1 MESFPIRETCRIYPY
16 SPSLS
21 GQELNGLSTLKA
33 VGGGPPAGWAGNR
46 FRMLGKDIVKNRYLY
61 LLLLPGL
68 IYFIIFKYLPMY
80 GVVIA
85 FQDYNMI
92 RGISGSE
99 WVGFQQFERLFRTS
113 TFQQIFLN
121 TFLISFYKL
130 VFGFPAPIVL
140 ALLLNEIRHRVFKR
154 VTQSIMYL
162 PHFVSWV
169 IFSGIIIT
177 FLNPVDGLAN
187 YMIQRFGGEPV
198 HFLISKEFF
207 RSILVISD
215 IYKGIGWG
223 TIIYL
228 AAISG
233 VNLELYEAARMDG
246 ANRFRQTWHVTLPAI
261 RPVVFIMLIL
271 SLGGILEAGFEQ
283 IYLLYSPLVYEV
295 ADVIDTYVFRMGI
308 QRANYSLATAAGL
321 FKSVIGLIFIVGAN
335 AIVKK
340 FGEDGLW

>member
-1 MESFPIRETCRIYPY
+1 MSE
-16 SPSLS
+16 
-21 GQELNGLSTLKA
+21 TLKLSLK
-33 VGGGPPAGWAGNR
+33 GISR
-46 FRMLGKDIVKNRYLY
+46 NRYLY

-68 IYFIIFKYLPMY
+68 IYFIIFKYGPMY
-80 GVVIA
+80 GVIIA

-92 RGISGSE
+92 KGISGSE
-99 WVGFQQFERLFRTS
+99 WVGLEQFERLFRTS
-113 TFQQIFLN
+113 TFKQVFMN
-121 TFLISFYKL
+121 TFIISLLKL

-169 IFSGIIIT
+169 IFSGIIIS
-177 FLNPVDGLAN
+177 FLNPVDGLFN
-187 YMIQRFGGEPV
+187 FIIKEFGGDPIN
-198 HFLISKEFF
+198 FLIRSEYF
-207 RSILVISD
+207 RTILVTSD
-215 IYKGIGWG
+215 IYKGMGWG

-228 AAISG
+228 AAITG
-233 VNLELYEAARMDG
+233 VNLELYEASRIDG
-246 ANRFRQTWHVTLPAI
+246 ASRMRQTWHITLPAI
-261 RPVVFIMLIL
+261 RPVIFIMLIL

-321 FKSVIGLIFIVGAN
+321 FKSVIGLFFIVSAN
-335 AIVKK
+335 AIVKR
-340 FGEDGLW
+340 FGGDGLW